1 MAVTPPVAPTPP
13 TPPSVPK
20 VMMGDGGSVTESTVP
35 QNSQQTD
42 AQRQEAQ
49 ARQAVARGDGALSK
63 TTQARPDAKN
73 EAQQGQQQTGSQQ
86 NGATPVVQTDPQAA
100 AALQADAAQEQGGQ
114 AAQASAQTMTGQQP
128 ASPLTQGA
136 GYWAFTFAM
145 VVALAFVFYRVAM
158 KKRRGGKGELSA
170 EDIRQAVMP
179 EAEDLPN
186 LRGMTPDEV
195 LRQLEEQ
202 EQLKAEA
209 EMRQARAEAKQR
221 LAAAKA
227 SRGVPVHPSR
237 GESAAAAPKQ
247 AAQQYREQVTAM
259 PPAVKTKPKR
269 IVRKPPATPEDKEH
283 FEISV

>member
-20 VMMGDGGSVTESTVP
+20 VTIGGGGSVTESTVP
-35 QNSQQTD
+35 QSGQQTD

-63 TTQARPDAKN
+63 TTQARPEDKN
-73 EAQQGQQQTGSQQ
+73 EAPAGQSSNGSQQ

-100 AALQADAAQEQGGQ
+100 AALQAGSSQEQGDQ
-114 AAQASAQTMTGQQP
+114 AAQAADQTATGQP
-128 ASPLTQGA
+128 PPSPLTQGA
-136 GYWAFTFAM
+136 GYWAFTFVM

-158 KKRRGGKGELSA
+158 KKRRGAKGELSA
-170 EDIRQAVMP
+170 EDIRLAVMP
-179 EAEDLPN
+179 ETEDLPN
-186 LRGMTPDEV
+186 LRGLTPDEV

-202 EQLKAEA
+202 ERLEAEA

-227 SRGVPVHPSR
+227 SRGVPVRPSR
-237 GESAAAAPKQ
+237 GESEAAAPKQ

-259 PPAVKTKPKR
+259 PPEVKAKPKK
-269 IVRKPPATPEDKEH
+269 IVRKPPSSPDEKEH